1 MAVHTGDLS
10 AVCTDI
16 AYQLGSAVFGRLRTP
31 IINFMQ
37 EWGGNRLS
45 KGLIRPGRNQFP
57 FTPELARRLAEILD
71 IYEPDFLEMNEQL
84 FQLPSA
90 LSRFERTGVVSYEDV
105 LSIGTVGM
113 AARMSGLNR
122 DIRSS
127 HPFGLYAEM
136 NHEPIIKHHGDV
148 YSRVQIRKAEVKQSM
163 QYIREL
169 IQNVPKIS
177 EDEIVFKNLKTNSFT
192 LSLVEGWRGEIC
204 HCAIT
209 DGQGEL
215 AHYKVKDPSFH
226 NWLALAL
233 SVRNNEISD
242 FPICNKSF
250 NLSYSGHD
258 L

>member
-1 MAVHTGDLS
+1 
-10 AVCTDI
+10 
-16 AYQLGSAVFGRLRTP
+16 
-31 IINFMQ
+31 
-37 EWGGNRLS
+37 
-45 KGLIRPGRNQFP
+45 
-57 FTPELARRLAEILD
+57 
-71 IYEPDFLEMNEQL
+71 L

-127 HPFGLYAEM
+127 HPFSLYSEM
-136 NHEPIIKHHGDV
+136 KHEPIIKHHGDV
-148 YSRVQIRKAEVKQSM
+148 YSRVQIRRQEIKQSM

-169 IQNVPKIS
+169 IQNVPEIS
-177 EDEIVFKNLKTNSFT
+177 ENEPIFKNLKPNSFT

-209 DGQGEL
+209 DQQGEL

-233 SVRNNEISD
+233 AVRNNEISD